1 LHHAP
6 HHVTVSTT
14 TPPLPPPPSICPQV
28 RKTLA
33 NYTGVYSTGT
43 ITAGHV
49 AFNAALN
56 ILVRL
61 QADCLDHDEALKAR
75 YTEIEANEGVAAVNA
90 ANPYPYFK
98 RQTDEA

>member
-14 TPPLPPPPSICPQV
+14 TPQI

-33 NYTGVYSTGT
+33 NYTGAYSTGT

-56 ILVRL
+56 ICVRL

-75 YTEIEANEGVAAVNA
+75 YTEIEANEGVAAVNV